1 MHRVAITGMGVIC
14 PLGKSIPD
22 FWDALTRGQTAIGPI
37 ELTDSSTLKC
47 QNGAEVRDYDPGR
60 FFDLQRSESID
71 RFAQFAL
78 IAARQAIED
87 AGVQWSPELR
97 STAAVI
103 TGSCA
108 GGQSAVDKGFF
119 ELYRRGRPR
128 VHPLTIPKTMANAGA
143 SHIAIEFGI
152 TGPAFT
158 ISTACSSSAHAIGL
172 AYTTIA
178 SGAVSLA
185 IAGGSE
191 APFSYGMLKAWEAL
205 RVISPTTCRPFSI
218 DRNGM
223 ILGEAGAMIVLET
236 MESALARG
244 AHIHGELAGFGMS
257 SDACHI
263 THPSSD
269 GAASAMQR
277 ALKNAGI
284 QPECIGYINAHG
296 TGTEINDST
305 ESAAV
310 RKVFGTH
317 AEKLALSS
325 TKSMHGHTL
334 GAAGALEAIASVLA
348 LGKGILPPTA
358 NFTQPDPRCS
368 LDVVPNVARSAE
380 VEYCLSNSFA
390 FGGLNASLVFR
401 RAYR

>member
-1 MHRVAITGMGVIC
+1 MGVIC
-14 PLGKSIPD
+14 SLGKSIPD
-22 FWDALTRGQTAIGPI
+22 FWEALTRGQPGIRPI
-37 ELTDSSTLKC
+37 EVADSSTLKC
-47 QNGAEVRDYDPGR
+47 QNGAEVPEYDPR
-60 FFDLQRSESID
+60 RYFDLQTSESID

-78 IAARQAIED
+78 IASRQAVED

-119 ELYRRGRPR
+119 DLYRRGRPR

-158 ISTACSSSAHAIGL
+158 ISTACSSSAHAISL
-172 AYTTIA
+172 AYTMVA
-178 SGAVSLA
+178 SGAASMA

-191 APFSYGMLKAWEAL
+191 APFSLGMLKAWEAL

-236 MESALARG
+236 MASALARG
-244 AHIHGELAGFGMS
+244 ARIHSELAGFGMS

-277 ALKNAGI
+277 ALQSAGI
-284 QPECIGYINAHG
+284 QPERIGYINAHG

-305 ESAAV
+305 ETAAI

-348 LGKGILPPTA
+348 LGKGVLPPTA
-358 NFTQPDPRCS
+358 NFTQPDPHCC
-368 LDVVPNVARSAE
+368 LDVVPNVARPAE

-401 RAYR
+401 RAEQ